1 MRFLIPSDAPCL
13 DGHFPGRPLVPGVVL
28 LERVLAA
35 IEAGHGP
42 LGALHLPQVK
52 FLRPLL
58 PGQEAEV
65 VLSGAPP
72 RWRFEVQGGEGVL
85 ARGEVHALDEGGRD
99 DPPVVAHG

>member
-1 MRFLIPSDAPCL
+1 MRFRIPSDDPCL

-35 IEAGHGP
+35 VEAGHGP
-42 LGALHLPQVK
+42 LGPLRLPQVK

-65 VLSGAPP
+65 VLSGAAP
-72 RWRFEVQGGEGVL
+72 RWRFEVRGGEWVL
-85 ARGEVHALDEGGRD
+85 ARGEVHAPDQDRVG
-99 DPPVVAHG
+99 DPSAVAHG